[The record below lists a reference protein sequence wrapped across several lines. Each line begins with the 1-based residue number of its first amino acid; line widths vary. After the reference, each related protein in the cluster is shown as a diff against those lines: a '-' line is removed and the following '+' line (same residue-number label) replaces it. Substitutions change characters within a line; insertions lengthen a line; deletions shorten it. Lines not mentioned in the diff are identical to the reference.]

1 MGEEIF
7 MALLERDDIRL
18 LTRLAAD
25 CRVNL
30 YLVGGGVRD
39 LLLGR
44 PSQDLDFAMEGEC
57 VELPRRFAAA
67 VGGTFFWLDEDR
79 RHGRV
84 VQGRGEGQASYDFV
98 PLQGSTIEE
107 DLALRDFTINSLA
120 FPLNA
125 SGRGL
130 LDPLGGAG
138 DLSARII
145 RSCSP
150 SAFADD
156 PVRLVRAIRFA
167 ATLKFEVAAP
177 TWDQMLTTA
186 PLLEQ
191 VAAERIRDEFFKI
204 LAVPESA
211 PFLRQLAEAGLLHR
225 ITGPGC
231 CSDKFQEDFDRV
243 VRLERL
249 VTGLATRFPVD
260 HERLTRQL
268 AVGIEDGISSSS
280 VLKLAALVGPVAA
293 DGVDVLFE
301 KLRLGNR
308 SRRMLRLLCQPKL
321 PVGLL
326 IPPER
331 QTLRTLYRFFRD
343 EAPAGLE
350 LVLLALADEAIP
362 PDVALR
368 FVEYYYHEYDLEGAD
383 LYLSGADIMSLLD
396 SAPGPR
402 VGEAVA
408 LLREAESRGMVNSKG
423 EAEDFL
429 RKNLLTNQ
437 APIG

>member
-1 MGEEIF
+1 MEEDISKT
-7 MALLERDDIRL
+7 LLERDDIRL
-18 LTRLAAD
+18 LARLAAN

-44 PSQDLDFAMEGEC
+44 PSQDLDFAMEGESA
-57 VELPRRFAAA
+57 ELPHRFAAA

-98 PLQGSTIEE
+98 PLQGGTIEE

-138 DLSARII
+138 DLSAQII

-167 ATLKFEVAAP
+167 ATLKFGVAAP

-191 VAAERIRDEFFKI
+191 VAAERVRDEFFKI
-204 LAVPESA
+204 LAVSESA
-211 PFLRQLAEAGLLHR
+211 YFLRQLAEAGLLHR
-225 ITGPGC
+225 ITGPG
-231 CSDKFQEDFDRV
+231 SDCGKFADGFDRV

-249 VTGLATRFPVD
+249 VTGLAAHFPID
-260 HERLTRQL
+260 HERLTLQL

-280 VLKLAALVGPVAA
+280 LLKLAALVGPVAA

-308 SRRMLRLLCQPKL
+308 SRRMLRLLCQPKP

-326 IPPER
+326 L
-331 QTLRTLYRFFRD
+331 QTECQTPRTLYRFFRD
-343 EAPAGLE
+343 QAPAGLE

-368 FVEYYYHEYDLEGAD
+368 FVEYYYRDYDSGGGD
-383 LYLSGADIMSLLD
+383 LYLSGTDIMKLLD
-396 SAPGPR
+396 SGPGPR

-437 APIG
+437 AAMG

>member
-1 MGEEIF
+1 MEEGTF
-7 MALLERDDIRL
+7 TTLLERDDIRQL
-18 LTRLAAD
+18 VRLAAD

-44 PSQDLDFAMEGEC
+44 PSQDLDFATEGEC
-57 VELPRRFAAA
+57 VELPHRFAAT
-67 VGGTFFWLDEDR
+67 VGGTFFWLDEER

-84 VQGRGEGQASYDFV
+84 VRGRGGRQASYDFV
-98 PLQGSTIEE
+98 LLQGDTIED
-107 DLALRDFTINSLA
+107 DLALRDFTINALA
-120 FPLNA
+120 FFLNA
-125 SGRGL
+125 PARGL
-130 LDPLGGAG
+130 LDPLGGAV

-167 ATLKFEVAAP
+167 ATLKFGVAPP

-191 VAAERIRDEFFKI
+191 VAAERVRDEFFKI
-204 LAVPESA
+204 LAVSESA
-211 PFLRQLAEAGLLHR
+211 SFLRQLSEAGLLHR
-225 ITGPGC
+225 ITGQGSGC
-231 CSDKFQEDFDRV
+231 CTFVEGFDRV
-243 VRLERL
+243 ARLERL
-249 VTGLATRFPVD
+249 AAELSARFPID
-260 HERLTRQL
+260 HERLTLQL
-268 AVGIEDGISSSS
+268 AVGVEDGISSSS
-280 VLKLAALVGPVAA
+280 LLKLAALVGPVAA
-293 DGVDVLFE
+293 DGIDALSG

-308 SRRMLRLLCQPKL
+308 SRRMLRLLCQPRL

-331 QTLRTLYRFFRD
+331 QTTRTMYRFFRD

-350 LVLLALADEAIP
+350 LVLLSLSDGVIP
-362 PDVALR
+362 LDVALR
-368 FVEYYYHEYDLEGAD
+368 FVEYYCHDYDSEGGD
-383 LYLSGADIMSLLD
+383 LYLSCADIMTLLD
-396 SAPGPR
+396 TAPGPL
-402 VGEAVA
+402 VGKAAA
-408 LLREAESRGMVNSKG
+408 LLREAESRGMVNSTG
-423 EAEDFL
+423 EAEEFL
-429 RKNLLTNQ
+429 RKKLLTNR

>member
-1 MGEEIF
+1 MEEVIF
-7 MALLERDDIRL
+7 TTLLERDDIRL

-25 CRVNL
+25 CRANL

-67 VGGTFFWLDEDR
+67 VGGTFFWLDEVR

-84 VQGRGEGQASYDFV
+84 VRGRGEGRASYDFV
-98 PLQGSTIEE
+98 PLQGGTIEE

-125 SGRGL
+125 PVRGL

-150 SAFADD
+150 SAFTDD

-167 ATLKFEVAAP
+167 AILKFGVAAP

-191 VAAERIRDEFFKI
+191 VAAERVRDEFFKI
-204 LAVPESA
+204 LAVSESA
-211 PFLRQLAEAGLLHR
+211 SFLRQLAEAGLLHR
-225 ITGPGC
+225 ITGPGSDC
-231 CSDKFQEDFDRV
+231 CKFVEGFDRV
-243 VRLERL
+243 LRLERL
-249 VTGLATRFPVD
+249 VTGLPAHFPID
-260 HERLTRQL
+260 HERLTLQL
-268 AVGIEDGISSSS
+268 AVGIEEGISSSS
-280 VLKLAALVGPVAA
+280 LLKLAALVGPVAA

-321 PVGLL
+321 PAGLL

-331 QTLRTLYRFFRD
+331 TPRTMYRFFRD
-343 EAPAGLE
+343 QAPAGLE
-350 LVLLALADEAIP
+350 LVIRALADEAIP

-368 FVEYYYHEYDLEGAD
+368 FVEYYYHDYDPEGAD
-383 LYLSGADIMSLLD
+383 LYLSGADIMNLLD
-396 SAPGPR
+396 SGPGPR

-408 LLREAESRGMVNSKG
+408 LLREAESCGMVNCKG
-423 EAEDFL
+423 EAEEFL

-437 APIG
+437 AAMG